1 MIAHESDLDVYLEML
16 HECHET
22 VENATIGGVTQIA
35 EYDLEKECDEAVGK
49 HAEIGDV
56 ESPQRNA
63 AIIAL
68 SVEGEKALGEISP
81 DEFESGDVYLAE
93 VAHTT
98 AKYDVLSRVLDE
110 HAEAEKAAA
119 AGGGSR

>member
-1 MIAHESDLDVYLEML
+1 MIAHGFDLDVYLEML

-22 VENATIGGVTQIA
+22 VENATIGSVTQIA

-49 HAEIGDV
+49 HEEIGDV

-68 SVEGEKALGEISP
+68 TVEGEKALGEIDP
-81 DEFESGDVYLAE
+81 DEFERGDAYLAE
-93 VAHTT
+93 VAHTA

-110 HAEAEKAAA
+110 RAEAEKAAA
-119 AGGGSR
+119 ADGGSR

>member
-1 MIAHESDLDVYLEML
+1 MNAHGFDLDVYLEIL
-16 HECHET
+16 QECHET
-22 VENATIGGVTQIA
+22 VENSTVGGVTEIA
-35 EYDLEKECDEAVGK
+35 EHDLEKQCDEAIGK
-49 HAEIGDV
+49 HEEIGDV

-63 AIIAL
+63 AIVAL
-68 SVEGEKALGEISP
+68 TVEGEKALGEISP
-81 DEFESGDVYLAE
+81 GEFESGAEYLAE

-119 AGGGSR
+119 ADGGSR

>member
-1 MIAHESDLDVYLEML
+1 MIDLDVYLEIL
-16 HECHET
+16 QECHET
-22 VENATIGGVTQIA
+22 IENSTTGGVTEIA
-35 EYDLEKECDEAVGK
+35 EYDLEKQCDEAVGK

-81 DEFESGDVYLAE
+81 DEFESGDAYLAE

-119 AGGGSR
+119 ADGGSR